1 MLEHTKLVMLTSL
14 GWLLVGCP
22 QGPFQPQGGD
32 EGDEAPVENVVAGAT
47 CSSLADCPEG
57 QICVGERCRYA
68 DTSVAGEMLGAAAA
82 AQLEAGDFGGAVR
95 TFDEGIEAYKQ
106 AKSPVPP
113 EILCGA
119 AVAALQEG
127 GGQDA
132 RERAATR
139 ADACL
144 RGSLPGDPRR
154 DEVLEGLTRLRY
166 EGLEPTLFDKAE
178 PAQRFFTK
186 EPSRP
191 TVDAIDVQVQ
201 LPDVDEKGFDE
212 ISEAARGEE
221 ARRAIADCFVQ
232 DWDLRHERRVRAA
245 LILKLKSTMK
255 DMVTY
260 DIFTPKIEVEQTSLA
275 QDGFEPCVAGAL
287 TSVLAEAA
295 PKNIGRRVSWKHPFE
310 VTARLQ

>member
-1 MLEHTKLVMLTSL
+1 MIQHTKLVMLASL

-22 QGPFQPQGGD
+22 QGPFQP
-32 EGDEAPVENVVAGAT
+32 EGDDESGDAPAQEVVAGAT
-47 CSSLADCPEG
+47 CSGLSDCPEG
-57 QICVGERCRYA
+57 QICVGKRCRYTN
-68 DTSVAGEMLGAAAA
+68 TSVAGEMLSAAAA
-82 AQLEAGDFGGAVR
+82 AQLDAGDFGGAVR
-95 TFDEGIEAYKQ
+95 TFDEGIEAYQQ
-106 AKSPVPP
+106 ASAPVPP

-154 DEVLEGLTRLRY
+154 AEVLEGLTRLRY
-166 EGLEPTLFDKAE
+166 EGLEPTLFDEAE

-191 TVDAIDVQVQ
+191 TVDAIDVRVQ
-201 LPDVDEKGFDE
+201 LPDVDEKGMEE
-212 ISEAARGEE
+212 IREAIHGEA

-232 DWDLRHERRVRAA
+232 DWDLRHERRVQAP

-255 DMVTY
+255 DMRTY
-260 DIFTPKIEVEQTSLA
+260 DIFKPEIEIEQTSLA
-275 QDGFEPCVAGAL
+275 EDGFEPCVAGAL
-287 TSVLAEAA
+287 GSVLSDAV
-295 PKNIGRRVSWKHPFE
+295 PKNIGRQLSWQHPFE